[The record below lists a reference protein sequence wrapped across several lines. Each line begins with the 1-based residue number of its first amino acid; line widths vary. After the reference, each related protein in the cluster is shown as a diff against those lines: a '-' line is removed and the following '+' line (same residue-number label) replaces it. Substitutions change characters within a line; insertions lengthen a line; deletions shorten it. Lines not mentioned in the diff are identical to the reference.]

1 MPPAT
6 PRASG
11 TPPQTWIVL
20 GAVLILISCVVGVAG
35 SAVDLPFFFDA
46 PAWCT
51 FPIGVIILVIGL
63 VQLATQRPRP

>member
-1 MPPAT
+1 
-6 PRASG
+6 
-11 TPPQTWIVL
+11 
-20 GAVLILISCVVGVAG
+20 VLILISCVVGVAG

-63 VQLATQRPRP
+63 AQLATQRPRR